1 MFSINRQKTFFII
14 SILIIATILR
24 ILGLNFEDYWIDEQ
38 ISFWISDPNINFSTF
53 INRVHEYNDGSHYPF
68 LILLRIFFKL
78 FGYNPEIGRILP
90 MVFNI
95 LSIPA
100 IGILA
105 YQIKKNNGYFLTIF
119 LASINFYL
127 ISYSQELRVYSLL
140 YFISIL
146 NIIFFFQV
154 IKEKKN
160 KIWSLLYGAT
170 NLFGLFSHIFF
181 LIIILSQ
188 ATYVF
193 INYFSSKKNFF
204 TLVTLIGISILFYIF
219 IGYDSLIIQ
228 LSKKDFW
235 INQIKLDFF
244 YNYFFSRFFGSKI
257 MGLIYLSILL
267 YVIFYSKKKI
277 FNFSEKYFLL
287 IIILLFSYILPLL
300 YGFIKFPIL
309 IDRYIIFIL
318 IPIFLLISIFIL
330 EIENNKIKNCML
342 ILLLF
347 SSLINNYIE
356 IFNRKISKP
365 EFRKTLKIIN
375 NSNTKYIGTN
385 TPERFIEIV
394 DNYIKSTKEF
404 NNLNI
409 ISLKNIDNKIKNFWL
424 ICYEPLANS
433 DCSLPSSIKNT
444 WNEKDSIKY
453 HLITAK
459 LLSRK

>member
-1 MFSINRQKTFFII
+1 
-14 SILIIATILR
+14 
-24 ILGLNFEDYWIDEQ
+24 
-38 ISFWISDPNINFSTF
+38 
-53 INRVHEYNDGSHYPF
+53 
-68 LILLRIFFKL
+68 LLRIFFKL

-146 NIIFFFQV
+146 NIIFFFQL

-160 KIWSLLYGAT
+160 KIWSLLYVAT

-375 NSNTKYIGTN
+375 NSNTKYISTN

>member
-1 MFSINRQKTFFII
+1 MLSINCQKTFFII

-53 INRVHEYNDGSHYPF
+53 INRVHEYNDGSHYTF
-68 LILLRIFFKL
+68 LILLRVFFKL

-119 LASINFYL
+119 LVSINFYL

-146 NIIFFFQV
+146 NIFFFFQL

-160 KIWSLLYGAT
+160 RIWSLLYVAT
-170 NLFGLFSHIFF
+170 NLLGLFSHIFF

-188 ATYVF
+188 AAYVF
-193 INYFSSKKNFF
+193 INYFLSKKNFL
-204 TLVTLIGISILFYIF
+204 TLVILIGISILFYIF

-228 LSKKDFW
+228 ISKKDFW

-277 FNFSEKYFLL
+277 FNFSEKSFLL

-330 EIENNKIKNCML
+330 EIKNNKIKNCML

-347 SSLINNYIE
+347 ASLINNYIE
-356 IFNRKISKP
+356 LFNRKISKP

-375 NSNTKYIGTN
+375 NSNTKYISTN
-385 TPERFIEIV
+385 TPEKFIEIV
-394 DNYIKSTKEF
+394 DNYIKSTKQF